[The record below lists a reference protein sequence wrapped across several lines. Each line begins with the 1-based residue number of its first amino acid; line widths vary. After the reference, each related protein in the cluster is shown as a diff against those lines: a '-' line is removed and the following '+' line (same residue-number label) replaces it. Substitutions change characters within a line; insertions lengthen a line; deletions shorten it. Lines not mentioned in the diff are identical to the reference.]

1 MLKENFNDL
10 IAFLMVARERS
21 FTKAAAQL
29 GVSQSA
35 LSHAIRGLEE
45 RLALRLL
52 TRTTRSVA
60 PTEAGERLL
69 NSIGPRLAEIESELN
84 ALGEMRDRPAGNIRI
99 TAGEHAVDAVLWP
112 VLRTFLV
119 DYPDINVEITVDNS
133 LTDIVA
139 GRFDAGIRLGEQV
152 AKDMVAVRIG
162 PAMRMVPVASPDYF
176 ARYGLPATPQALQN
190 HRCINMR
197 LPTLG
202 GLYAWEFARDGRE
215 IKVRVEGQ
223 LTFNSLRQRI
233 DAAQLGLGIAFVP
246 EDTVAEPLAERYA
259 PDSHWLPEQPAAAA
273 RVQAWLSK
281 AAGEVRYG
289 PASCRLI
296 AQFAV
301 PEDYQA
307 ARAVSDRFL
316 PQMEQHLSERDYLAT
331 EQPTIADLACHSY
344 VAVAAEGGISLAP
357 YPAIRRWA
365 ARIVALPGFF
375 AMPALPEPAAS

>member
-1 MLKENFNDL
+1 MSSIHKSTRGRALTLLSGADMLKENFNDL

-69 NSIGPRLAEIESELN
+69 NSIGPRFAEIESELN
-84 ALGEMRDRPAGNIRI
+84 ALGEMRDRPAGNIRL

-152 AKDMVAVRIG
+152 AKDMIAVRIG
-162 PAMRMVPVASPDYF
+162 PDMRMVAVASPAYF
-176 ARYGLPATPQALQN
+176 ARHGLPTTPQALQN

-246 EDTVAEPLAERYA
+246 EDSVAEALADGCLQMALDEWCPPFPGYYLYYPSRRQHTTA
-259 PDSHWLPEQPAAAA
+259 FAL
-273 RVQAWLSK
+273 
-281 AAGEVRYG
+281 
-289 PASCRLI
+289 LI
-296 AQFAV
+296 EA
-301 PEDYQA
+301 
-307 ARAVSDRFL
+307 L
-316 PQMEQHLSERDYLAT
+316 
-331 EQPTIADLACHSY
+331 
-344 VAVAAEGGISLAP
+344 
-357 YPAIRRWA
+357 RRGA
-365 ARIVALPGFF
+365 
-375 AMPALPEPAAS
+375 